1 VSDREA
7 SPNPPAHDHLLR
19 GWKDIATHL
28 GVSVRTAQRL
38 TDQLDLPVHRTGQL
52 KGGVSAFKD
61 ELDSWVT
68 ERGAT
73 KPAGI
78 QDGTADAARLH
89 ALPSRWHRWRAP
101 HVAVALGLLVV
112 LMALIAWRY
121 APLTQRDGTM
131 RVARAGE
138 SPRVLPQTFR
148 LRVRVEGGATAD
160 VRTVEGTPSRV
171 DTGRQQVVFVEAQ
184 GPGPEGLHV
193 VLYERTSTEHG
204 TALVQAATADLK
216 ASSADAP
223 IPVRFLLDEGWL
235 ELAWIDETRT
245 STR

>member
-1 VSDREA
+1 M
-7 SPNPPAHDHLLR
+7 LR

-38 TDQLDLPVHRTGQL
+38 TDQQDLPVHRTGQV

-61 ELDSWVT
+61 ELDSWVS
-68 ERGAT
+68 ERGAA
-73 KPAGI
+73 KPAGL
-78 QDGTADAARLH
+78 QEETADAARAH
-89 ALPSRWHRWRAP
+89 APPSRWHRVRAP
-101 HVAVALGLLVV
+101 HVAVALGLLGV
-112 LMALIAWRY
+112 LLALIAWRY
-121 APLTQRDGTM
+121 APLTQRDDPN
-131 RVARAGE
+131 RVARADG
-138 SPRVLPQTFR
+138 SPGVLPRTFL

-160 VRTVEGTPSRV
+160 VRTVEGTPSLV
-171 DTGRQQVVFVEAQ
+171 DTGRQQVVFVETQ

-204 TALVQAATADLK
+204 TALVQAATADVK